1 MKYDVVIVGS
11 GSAGGVLASRL
22 SEDPNCSVLLLE
34 AGPDFEDF
42 ANLPDKVK
50 YSYNAWAS
58 AYDPDA
64 FTWGYEGTPRP
75 DREPMLVPRG
85 KVLGGSSAING
96 TVWFRGIPED
106 FDEWAQQGN
115 TEWSYL
121 KTLPYFRKSETDS
134 DFLGDDFHG
143 SNGPI
148 PVKRYKKEDMLPS
161 VQAFWNAAKAAG
173 FPETHDLNHPES
185 TGVGARPLN
194 NVEGVRMS
202 TALTYIKMAR
212 HRLNLTIR
220 SNVLVRRI
228 LFHGNRAVGLEI
240 ESEGEI
246 FNVDANEI
254 ILSAGAINSP
264 QLLMLSGVGPSDHL
278 RDHGIPVIKNLK
290 GVGENLRDHPTVFL
304 LYKINLEQNEAN
316 TSPVQAGMRYTTPG
330 SPYRNDM
337 QMSPILRTSEHR
349 PPNVTLDDEARY
361 MGFSIGLQKAKGA
374 GQLRLASADPHV
386 APSLDY
392 RYLSHPFDLERL
404 RGAVRLCIDIVARP
418 ECNEVLFERATPT
431 DADLETDEALNR
443 WIMANVSTQQ
453 HSCGTCKMG
462 PSTDSMAVVDQYG
475 RVHGVEGLRV
485 VDASI
490 MPDVVRANTN
500 ASTIMIGERAADL
513 IREDL

>member
-1 MKYDVVIVGS
+1 MKYDVVIVGA

-22 SEDPNCSVLLLE
+22 SEDPNRSVLLLE
-34 AGPDFEDF
+34 AGPDFKDF
-42 ANLPDKVK
+42 ESLPDKVK

-64 FTWGYEGTPRP
+64 FTWGYRGTAGP
-75 DREPMLVPRG
+75 DREPMIVPRG
-85 KVLGGSSAING
+85 KVMGGSSAING

-106 FDEWAQQGN
+106 FDEWAEQGN
-115 TEWSYL
+115 TEWSYI
-121 KTLPYFRKSETDS
+121 KTLPYFRKSETDA

-143 SNGPI
+143 SDGPI

-161 VQAFWNAAKAAG
+161 VQAFWDAAKGAG

-202 TALTYIKMAR
+202 TALTYIDMTR
-212 HRLNLTIR
+212 HRLNLTVR
-220 SNVLVRRI
+220 SDVHVRRI
-228 LFHGNRAVGLEI
+228 LFEGNRAVGLEVESGGEKFTI
-240 ESEGEI
+240 EAE
-246 FNVDANEI
+246 EI

-264 QLLMLSGVGPSDHL
+264 QLLMLSGIGSSEHL
-278 RDHGIPVIKNLK
+278 QSLDIPVVQDLP

-304 LYKINLEQNEAN
+304 LYRIDIEQDELN

-349 PPNVTLDDEARY
+349 PPGVELDDDSRY
-361 MGFSIGLQKAKGA
+361 MGFSVGLQKAEAA
-374 GQLRLASADPHV
+374 GQLRLQSADPHDQ
-386 APSLDY
+386 PLLDY
-392 RYLSHPFDLERL
+392 RYLTHAFDTERL
-404 RGAVRLCIDIVARP
+404 RGAVRLCVDIVSRP
-418 ECNEVLFERATPT
+418 ECKDVLLERANPT
-431 DADLETDEALNR
+431 DADLETDEALDR
-443 WIMANVSTQQ
+443 WLRANVSTQQ

-462 PSTDSMAVVDQYG
+462 PSSDPMAVVDQYCK
-475 RVHGVEGLRV
+475 VHGIEGLRV

-513 IREDL
+513 IIGQQ